1 MKAVKNAVRAAEKLL
16 EAVLNLRKRG
26 LNAKSGEEF
35 RRLTNTPNFIE
46 RKKDLNRKKVV
57 SLSH

>member
-16 EAVLNLRKRG
+16 EAVLNVRKRS

-35 RRLTNTPNFIE
+35 RRLINTPNFIE
-46 RKKDLNRKKVV
+46 RKEDSNRKKVV
-57 SLSH
+57 RLSH